1 MKELVGKEIK
11 IIRMIGETQYTN
23 RVGKVTHID
32 DLGQLH
38 GTWGGCAIIPGID
51 EFMVLEDNDNET
63 KFRSKNG

>member
-1 MKELVGKEIK
+1 MKELVGKDIK
-11 IIRMIGETQYTN
+11 IIRMIGEMQYTN

-51 EFMVLEDNDNET
+51 EFIVLEDNDNET